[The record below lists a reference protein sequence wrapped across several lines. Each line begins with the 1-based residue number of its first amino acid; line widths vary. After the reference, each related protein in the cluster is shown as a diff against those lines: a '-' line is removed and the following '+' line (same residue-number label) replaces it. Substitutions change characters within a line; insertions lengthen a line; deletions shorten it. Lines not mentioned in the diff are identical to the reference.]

1 MALLWRYVFVLGSS
15 KRLKYTLRGL
25 AFVWRCEFRTIPC
38 ILFCAHCENL
48 QKGLDILHRVCEDIA
63 TQGET
68 PGKEVNRMGQ
78 TDSQFKA
85 FIRFVLD
92 ALREIAD
99 EPDETKR
106 AAKMEK
112 VLDNL
117 QKTLED

>member
-1 MALLWRYVFVLGSS
+1 MEAQKARHHPTRR
-15 KRLKYTLRGL
+15 K
-25 AFVWRCEFRTIPC
+25 
-38 ILFCAHCENL
+38 EN
-48 QKGLDILHRVCEDIA
+48 
-63 TQGET
+63 
-68 PGKEVNRMGQ
+68 NMGQ

-92 ALREIAD
+92 ALREIAEEKD
-99 EPDETKR
+99 EAKR

>member
-1 MALLWRYVFVLGSS
+1 MLKELKGVLNM
-15 KRLKYTLRGL
+15 
-25 AFVWRCEFRTIPC
+25 V
-38 ILFCAHCENL
+38 
-48 QKGLDILHRVCEDIA
+48 
-63 TQGET
+63 
-68 PGKEVNRMGQ
+68 Q

-92 ALREIAD
+92 ALRDIAAEKD
-99 EPDETKR
+99 EKIR

>member
-1 MALLWRYVFVLGSS
+1 M
-15 KRLKYTLRGL
+15 K
-25 AFVWRCEFRTIPC
+25 
-38 ILFCAHCENL
+38 L
-48 QKGLDILHRVCEDIA
+48 QQR
-63 TQGET
+63 
-68 PGKEVNRMGQ
+68 KEADTMGQ

-92 ALREIAD
+92 ALREIAAETD
-99 EPDETKR
+99 EQKR